1 MEDRIQKAVELFKSG
16 YNCSQSVVAAFAD
29 MYGFTQEQAL
39 RMGASFGGGIGRM
52 RETCG
57 AACGMFLV
65 AGLETGATEAT
76 DREGK
81 AANYAVVQEL
91 AAEFKKIFAQTYLWI
106 LLLLLYSPIV
116 IIVIYS
122 FTEAKVLGNWTGFS
136 TKLYSSLFTTGA
148 HHSLMN
154 ALINT
159 ITIALLAATASTLLG
174 SIAAIGIFNLKARS
188 RKAIGFV
195 NSIPILN
202 GDIITGISLFL
213 LFNSIFFIIS
223 LLT

>member
-91 AAEFKKIFAQTYLWI
+91 AAEFKKRNGSLICGELLGLKKKDPVSTIPEERTAQY
-106 LLLLLYSPIV
+106 YSKPV
-116 IIVIYS
+116 SY
-122 FTEAKVLGNWTGFS
+122 THLTLP
-136 TKLYSSLFTTGA
+136 TKLE
-148 HHSLMN
+148 
-154 ALINT
+154 
-159 ITIALLAATASTLLG
+159 
-174 SIAAIGIFNLKARS
+174 
-188 RKAIGFV
+188 V
-195 NSIPILN
+195 
-202 GDIITGISLFL
+202 
-213 LFNSIFFIIS
+213 
-223 LLT
+223 